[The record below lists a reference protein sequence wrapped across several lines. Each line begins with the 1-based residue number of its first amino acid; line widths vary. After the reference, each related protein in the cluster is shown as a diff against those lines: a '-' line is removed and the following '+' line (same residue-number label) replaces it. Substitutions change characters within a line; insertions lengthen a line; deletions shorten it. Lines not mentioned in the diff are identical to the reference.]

1 MTAVNTNG
9 PVRRTAR
16 VQTATTLVVGVA
28 AILAVWVLS
37 FLGRPAASV
46 SFDGDLRVGGT
57 LERLTLP
64 ELIGGETMDYA
75 RFEDRPLV
83 LNFFSSW
90 CAFCIA
96 EMPAFEEVYRRLDG
110 RVGFL
115 GVSQSDARGAS
126 IELVHATGIT
136 YPTGYDR
143 HGDFFAAIGSLG
155 MPTTVLIRPGGE
167 IAHVHVGPLDGA
179 TLGELIE
186 EHLGVPA

>member
-1 MTAVNTNG
+1 MTNG
-9 PVRRTAR
+9 PLRRTAR
-16 VQTATTLVVGVA
+16 VRTALTLAIAVA
-28 AILAVWVLS
+28 AILAVWALS
-37 FLGRPAASV
+37 LLGRPAAGV

-64 ELIGGETMDYA
+64 ALEDGRTVDYA

-83 LNFFSSW
+83 LNFFASW
-90 CAFCIA
+90 CPFCIA

-126 IELVHATGIT
+126 IELVRASGIT

-143 HGDFFAAIGSLG
+143 RGDFFAAIGSLG
-155 MPTTVLIRPGGE
+155 MPTTVLIRAGGE
-167 IAHVHVGPLDGA
+167 IAYIHVGPLDAANLIG
-179 TLGELIE
+179 LIE

>member
-1 MTAVNTNG
+1 
-9 PVRRTAR
+9 VRT
-16 VQTATTLVVGVA
+16 TPTLATGVA
-28 AILAVWVLS
+28 AILAVWTLVWALS
-37 FLGRPAASV
+37 LLGRPAAGV

-64 ELIGGETMDYA
+64 ALEDGPTVDYA

-83 LNFFSSW
+83 LNFFASW
-90 CAFCIA
+90 CPFCIA
-96 EMPAFEEVYRRLDG
+96 EMPAFEEVHRRLDG

-126 IELVHATGIT
+126 IELIHTTGIT

-143 HGDFFAAIGSLG
+143 HGDLFAGIGSLG
-155 MPTTVLIRPGGE
+155 MPTTVLIRAGGE
-167 IAHVHVGPLDGA
+167 IAYVHVGPLDAASLSG
-179 TLGELIE
+179 LIE